1 MSELLLVLPSYLTW
15 HYSRSPREYAYLWAR
30 MLWFVV
36 HVFSMPFLLATLFSP
51 WRRLDEKYPR
61 QLDLGAWGEVLVVN
75 LLMRLVGFVVRM
87 AVFTFGVLALVFVLL
102 GGAVGFIVWLAA
114 PALVPVFAVIG
125 TWMLVVG

>member
-1 MSELLLVLPSYLTW
+1 MGDALFILPSYFTW
-15 HYSRSPREYAYLWAR
+15 HYSRSLTDYLRLWMR

-51 WRRLDEKYPR
+51 WRRMDEKYPR

-87 AVFTFGVLALVFVLL
+87 AVFVFGVLALVFVLIS
-102 GGAVGFIVWLAA
+102 GAVGFVIWLAA
-114 PALVPVFAVIG
+114 PALVPALALIG
-125 TWMLVVG
+125 VWMIVVA